1 MRRDKDNNGPGRRDP
16 TMLCVNMDTVCVE
29 LSGRRWTRQ
38 PSFGGEVTTK
48 TTDWFLLMSLV
59 TA

>member
-1 MRRDKDNNGPGRRDP
+1 
-16 TMLCVNMDTVCVE
+16 MLCVNMDTVCVE
-29 LSGRRWTRQ
+29 LSGRRWTRR

-48 TTDWFLLMSLV
+48 TTDWFLLMSLMSLV